1 MYIESTLTAYSAFF
15 SDLLD
20 LPSMQS
26 PESAP
31 VELDH
36 SSETVRLFV
45 DLIVT
50 RNLSTQDIPTG
61 MMLELF
67 SICDKFQ
74 MEEVDIALMKDIRSR
89 LMSPQDPVSLDPWSI
104 FKYAAN
110 RGDIDM
116 ARTCIQA
123 FEDAGINHQSI
134 YRASPS
140 HFVGIPGN
148 FVTALLLAG
157 YDYNDRDIG
166 DETSIRERSWY
177 RVSILFRPL

>member
-1 MYIESTLTAYSAFF
+1 
-15 SDLLD
+15 
-20 LPSMQS
+20 
-26 PESAP
+26 
-31 VELDH
+31 
-36 SSETVRLFV
+36 
-45 DLIVT
+45 
-50 RNLSTQDIPTG
+50 

-74 MEEVDIALMKDIRSR
+74 MEEMDIALMKDIRSR

-134 YRASPS
+134 YRAPPS

-148 FVTALLLAG
+148 FATALLLAG
-157 YDYNDRDIG
+157 YEYNDHDTEDDRWMW
-166 DETSIRERSWY
+166 ERSWY
-177 RVSILFRPL
+177 RVAMTFNPL